1 MIILPIVIITG
12 KVVAVLHFTDFAK
25 QVEYIQKIFFITGV
39 AMLIQ
44 LCFGHRLPLVSGPS
58 MILLIGIAAS
68 RGSDLNSIYSAIL
81 FGGIFLTLLA
91 ITGMLSRLNKIF
103 TQKVVATILLMVAFT
118 ITPTILNLIVK
129 PYPLAFMNFCFALI
143 FLSLM
148 FVVNRFLSGIWE
160 ATLILWATIIG
171 SLVYLAINP
180 PQTFPEVNLV
190 SLPLSKPISI
200 VFDPALLFS
209 FVVCFFALLINDI
222 GSLQSVG
229 PIINPDK
236 MGVRMTRGVTVTGIS
251 NILAGFIGVIGV
263 VNYTLSPGV
272 IVATKN
278 ASRYTLIFAALILV
292 VLSFL
297 PIFLAIISLIPSVVV
312 AVVLTYVMCSQIS
325 AGLSIVFE
333 HGFKFED
340 GLIISLP
347 IMLSILVSF
356 IPKEALK
363 TFPPVLL
370 PILGNGFVVGVLAV
384 LFMEQV
390 VFREK
395 KYRNS

>member
-190 SLPLSKPISI
+190 SLPLSKPIDI
-200 VFDPALLFS
+200 VFDPALIFS

>member
-44 LCFGHRLPLVSGPS
+44 LCFGHRLPLVIGPS

-68 RGSDLNSIYSAIL
+68 RGSDFNSIYSAIL

-91 ITGMLSRLNKIF
+91 VTGMLSRLNKIF

-129 PYPLAFMNFCFALI
+129 PYHLAFVNFCFALI

-171 SLVYLAINP
+171 SLVYLAISP
-180 PQTFPEVNLV
+180 PQTFPEVNIV
-190 SLPLSKPISI
+190 SLPLTKPISI
-200 VFDPALLFS
+200 VFDPALVFS
-209 FVVCFFALLINDI
+209 FVVCFFAVLINDI

-236 MGVRMTRGVTVTGIS
+236 MGARMTRGVIVTGIS
-251 NILAGFIGVIGV
+251 NILAGYMGVIGV

-278 ASRYTLIFAALILV
+278 ASRYTLILAALILV

-340 GLIISLP
+340 GLTIALP

-356 IPKEALK
+356 MPKEALEF
-363 TFPPVLL
+363 FPTVFL

-390 VFREK
+390 VFRGK
-395 KYRNS
+395 K